1 MRQLR
6 IGAFRK
12 YTLNN
17 VGKDFLMIRA
27 NTAAITFYLL
37 GALPLAASAQSSN
50 IGPDKGDREF
60 SLSGTGSSDQ
70 DFDSA
75 SLGISADLGWYV
87 NDKMVA
93 GIRQSVNYADIQ
105 GENATDDFWNGATR
119 GYINH
124 HFMDDRARPFVGA
137 SLGGIYGDG
146 VKETAFAGLETGI
159 KYYVRTKTFILARA
173 EYQFLFSDTD
183 DASDAFQDDGS
194 WAYTV
199 GLGYLF

>member
-1 MRQLR
+1 MKR
-6 IGAFRK
+6 
-12 YTLNN
+12 
-17 VGKDFLMIRA
+17 V
-27 NTAAITFYLL
+27 NTAAITLCLL
-37 GALPLAASAQSSN
+37 GAMPLAVNAQSSN
-50 IGPDKGDREF
+50 IGPEEGDREF
-60 SLSGTGSSDQ
+60 SLAGTGSSDQ
-70 DFDSA
+70 SFDSA
-75 SLGISADLGWYV
+75 SLGVSGDLGWYMS
-87 NDKMVA
+87 DKMVA
-93 GIRQSVNYADIQ
+93 GIRQSINYADIQ

-146 VKETAFAGLETGI
+146 VKDSAFAGLETGI
-159 KYYVRTKTFILARA
+159 KYYVRSKTFILARA

-183 DASDAFQDDGS
+183 DASDAFQDDGA